1 MNILQG
7 IIIGIVQGLTEF
19 LPVSSSA
26 HLVFIQ
32 KLLGVESSLA
42 FDTFLHLGSLL
53 AVLIFFRADI
63 YKLLNAWLF
72 SVEDI
77 TKHRFKEGFY
87 EDPYKRLAWYVIL
100 ATIPVGIVG
109 ILFES
114 QVDALFAGALYVP
127 GFFLF
132 VTGTILYLSQRI
144 ASGEIDMSHMG
155 WAQSLFMGLAQA
167 CAIMPGLSRSGTTIA
182 AGLVAGLDKE
192 FAAKFSFILS
202 IPAIFG
208 AFIVQ
213 LKDKFV
219 ELFLHIHS
227 RAFRRFRIG
236 CGEHYAGNERK
247 RRIQAHAPKRAFLCV
262 ERAVILLCRQ
272 LNGVMVRVIGLH
284 HHPAGGIGASR
295 TSRNLGNMF
304 M

>member
-32 KLLGVESSLA
+32 RLLGVESSLA

-77 TKHRFKEGFY
+77 IQHRFKEGFY

-144 ASGEIDMSHMG
+144 ASGQIDMSHMG

-213 LKDKFV
+213 LKD
-219 ELFLHIHS
+219 
-227 RAFRRFRIG
+227 
-236 CGEHYAGNERK
+236 
-247 RRIQAHAPKRAFLCV
+247 
-262 ERAVILLCRQ
+262 
-272 LNGVMVRVIGLH
+272 IGLSMS
-284 HHPAGGIGASR
+284 GDGAAII
-295 TSRNLGNMF
+295 LGFVAAFVSGYLAIKWLIDLIQNKSLDIFAFYCWIVGVIVF
-304 M
+304 MGSIAHIF

>member
-26 HLVFIQ
+26 HLIFIQ

-63 YKLLNAWLF
+63 YKMINAWLF
-72 SVEDI
+72 SIEDI
-77 TKHRFKEGFY
+77 LKHRFKEGFY
-87 EDPYKRLAWYVIL
+87 ADPYKRLAWYVIL

-144 ASGEIDMSHMG
+144 ASGQIDMSHMG
-155 WAQSLFMGLAQA
+155 WAQSLFMGLGQA

-208 AFIVQ
+208 AFLVQ
-213 LKDKFV
+213 LKD
-219 ELFLHIHS
+219 
-227 RAFRRFRIG
+227 
-236 CGEHYAGNERK
+236 
-247 RRIQAHAPKRAFLCV
+247 
-262 ERAVILLCRQ
+262 
-272 LNGVMVRVIGLH
+272 IGLSMS
-284 HHPAGGIGASR
+284 GDGAAII
-295 TSRNLGNMF
+295 LGFVAAFVSGYLAIKWLLDLIQNKSLDVFAFYCWIVGVIVF
-304 M
+304 MGSITHIF